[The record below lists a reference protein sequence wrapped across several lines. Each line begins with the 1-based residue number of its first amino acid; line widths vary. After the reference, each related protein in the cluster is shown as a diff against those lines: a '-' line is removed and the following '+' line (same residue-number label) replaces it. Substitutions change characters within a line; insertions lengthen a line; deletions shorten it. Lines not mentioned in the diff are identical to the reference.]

1 MPNVWNHCIVNR
13 ILFLFSALAMQFFFI
28 FFALAM
34 QVFNIFCVGIASFFL
49 FFGFW
54 SRDLFTNL
62 RFTNLQCL
70 KWNGQKRIIW
80 NKAGREH
87 GQAHMPTKLSER
99 MCVWCIS
106 LGARSAL
113 CACASAHALSLNQF
127 DFWFSPSATFFPD
140 GCPQRS

>member
-1 MPNVWNHCIVNR
+1 MQSVSQHLSNIQFVEDIRKFVNLQIVN
-13 ILFLFSALAMQFFFI
+13 LWVDFLVSLPEIFMKCQMSKLLIEFFFYFLHWQCNFFI

-70 KWNGQKRIIW
+70 K
-80 NKAGREH
+80 
-87 GQAHMPTKLSER
+87 
-99 MCVWCIS
+99 
-106 LGARSAL
+106 
-113 CACASAHALSLNQF
+113 
-127 DFWFSPSATFFPD
+127 
-140 GCPQRS
+140 